1 MEWLRTERQSVLCC
15 NLAVLIL
22 ALGAAFSTSLAAE
35 PLYQIEV
42 VQRYPHDSS
51 AFTQGLFF
59 WNGFLYESTGLYGE
73 SSLRRVRLEDG
84 AVLQSV
90 ELDAGFF
97 GEGAAV
103 LNGRVFQLTW
113 REGTGL
119 IFELD
124 NLEKVG
130 EFTYQGEGWG
140 LTTDGT
146 HLIMSDGSSVLRFLD
161 PETLETVGRVRVKAA
176 GGDVLF
182 LNELEYVAGEIWA
195 NVWLTS
201 RICRIDPS
209 NGEVLGWIDLSELA
223 AEEPQ
228 KNPGADV
235 LNGIAYDPDTGRIVV
250 TGKLWSSV
258 YEIVL
263 IQPED

>member
-1 MEWLRTERQSVLCC
+1 
-15 NLAVLIL
+15 
-22 ALGAAFSTSLAAE
+22 
-35 PLYQIEV
+35 
-42 VQRYPHDSS
+42 
-51 AFTQGLFF
+51 
-59 WNGFLYESTGLYGE
+59 
-73 SSLRRVRLEDG
+73 
-84 AVLQSV
+84 
-90 ELDAGFF
+90 
-97 GEGAAV
+97 
-103 LNGRVFQLTW
+103 
-113 REGTGL
+113 
-119 IFELD
+119 
-124 NLEKVG
+124 
-130 EFTYQGEGWG
+130 
-140 LTTDGT
+140 
-146 HLIMSDGSSVLRFLD
+146 MSDGSSVLRFLD